1 MTILE
6 VLVNYG
12 VSINTYDEYHDTPL
26 NYSIDN
32 SAEYNVV
39 EFLLKNGASANI
51 PNKKD
56 EVPLHK
62 AARYADAN
70 ICKLLIN
77 YGASVND
84 IDQNFE
90 TPLHVATKRGHIEN
104 CKLLIDFGS
113 NICFKTKSNKT
124 LLHIAAENKH
134 FQLCKSYLEKYSF
147 DTSMP
152 DSNGNTPKDYAL
164 SSGNKDIINLFS
176 KVSDSVFLHIAIL
189 YKNLMLCRRLL
200 QNFDDPKSK
209 CLKDC
214 YNKVHFFLGKG
225 GVGCYK
231 NDELHTC
238 IHHFAEGLPFQN
250 CKTFFENTDVNH
262 DDADDLKWNPFHF
275 ASISGDCEIVKC
287 LFPKL
292 EDSVYKLN
300 SRHQS
305 CLHIAA
311 LNGQLGV
318 SKILIEGNSF
328 NLEDEDARKWTLIH
342 CAAFSGNYKVF
353 QYLLKK
359 GSDLSKVT
367 NDGGNCLHI
376 ASCYGHLRI
385 CELILFHYHLK
396 AHYHENRE
404 TDNWLNSTDNN
415 GNTCLHNA
423 ANKKHIK
430 ILKLLL
436 EYHVEVHV
444 SRKDMK
450 TALDIALIGQN
461 QDIPKIL
468 KEKKDMMGESNFL

>member
-1 MTILE
+1 MHSALRHKSMTILE

-176 KVSDSVFLHIAIL
+176 KVSDSVCLHIAIL

-214 YNKVHFFLGKG
+214 YNKVHFFG
-225 GVGCYK
+225 
-231 NDELHTC
+231 ERRR
-238 IHHFAEGLPFQN
+238 
-250 CKTFFENTDVNH
+250 
-262 DDADDLKWNPFHF
+262 W
-275 ASISGDCEIVKC
+275 
-287 LFPKL
+287 
-292 EDSVYKLN
+292 
-300 SRHQS
+300 
-305 CLHIAA
+305 
-311 LNGQLGV
+311 
-318 SKILIEGNSF
+318 
-328 NLEDEDARKWTLIH
+328 
-342 CAAFSGNYKVF
+342 
-353 QYLLKK
+353 LL
-359 GSDLSKVT
+359 
-367 NDGGNCLHI
+367 
-376 ASCYGHLRI
+376 
-385 CELILFHYHLK
+385 
-396 AHYHENRE
+396 
-404 TDNWLNSTDNN
+404 
-415 GNTCLHNA
+415 
-423 ANKKHIK
+423 
-430 ILKLLL
+430 
-436 EYHVEVHV
+436 
-444 SRKDMK
+444 
-450 TALDIALIGQN
+450 
-461 QDIPKIL
+461 
-468 KEKKDMMGESNFL
+468 